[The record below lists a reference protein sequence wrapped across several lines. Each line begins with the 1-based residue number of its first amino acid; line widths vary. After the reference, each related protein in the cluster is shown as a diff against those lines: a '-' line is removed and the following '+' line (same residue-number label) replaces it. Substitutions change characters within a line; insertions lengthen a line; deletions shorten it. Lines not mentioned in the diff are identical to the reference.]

1 MGSGGGKFGNQSQS
15 YYELFPSMSE
25 ELDMR
30 VYKDREW
37 GPVAKEKKV
46 QKK

>member
-37 GPVAKEKKV
+37 GPEGKEKKM